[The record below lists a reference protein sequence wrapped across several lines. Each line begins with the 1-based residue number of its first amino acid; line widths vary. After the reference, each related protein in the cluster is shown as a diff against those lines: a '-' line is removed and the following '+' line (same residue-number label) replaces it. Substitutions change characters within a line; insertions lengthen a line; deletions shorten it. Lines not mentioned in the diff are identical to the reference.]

1 MPREYASL
9 IIFVKAEVTE
19 KLMKPVIKTILIL
32 LFALAMG
39 YMESAVVVYLR
50 ALYYPEGFAFP
61 LKEMAQQLVI
71 TELFREAATL
81 IMLAIIGSIAAT
93 VRLHRFAWFL
103 VAFGTWD
110 IAYYIF
116 LKLLIGWPGSLLSD
130 DILFL
135 LPTLWTGPVA
145 APVINSVTMILLA
158 TVILWGRKGS
168 APVNM
173 LTVREWILLITGACI
188 VLITYMK
195 DFIGYVIAYKH
206 SPAGAELSWNNLMIT
221 LPAHFVPRGFDWLL
235 FGLGV
240 SLNLLA
246 IILIFNR
253 SAWVKSAP
261 PSLTGGIDQ
270 SNDLIY

>member
-1 MPREYASL
+1 
-9 IIFVKAEVTE
+9 
-19 KLMKPVIKTILIL
+19 MKPAIKTILII

-50 ALYYPEGFAFP
+50 ALYYPRGFAFP
-61 LKEMAQQLVI
+61 LKEMAAQLVM

-81 IMLAIIGSIAAT
+81 IMLVIIGSIAAKE
-93 VRLHRFAWFL
+93 RLHRFAWFL

-110 IAYYIF
+110 IAYYLF
-116 LKLLIGWPGSLLSD
+116 LKLLIGWPGSLLTD

-158 TVILWGRKGS
+158 TVILSRRKGS
-168 APVNM
+168 SPVYR
-173 LTVREWILLITGACI
+173 LAGREWILLITGAFI

-195 DFIGYVIAYKH
+195 DFVGYVIAYKH
-206 SPAGAELSWNNLMIT
+206 SPAGAELGWNELMIT
-221 LPAHFVPRGFDWLL
+221 LPAHFVPHGFDWLL
-235 FGLGV
+235 FCLGV

-246 IILIFNR
+246 ILLLINR
-253 SAWVKSAP
+253 TAQVKSGP
-261 PSLTGGIDQ
+261 PLK
-270 SNDLIY
+270 